1 MYHETNIDKS
11 TVIIPDVI
19 DFVNPTGDDVVAVS
33 GNSRTVSI
41 PEFVDFVDI
50 YGTSVVQDVN
60 GVNTVVLTNAES
72 NPAIQSTFEVGSV
85 RIGTLAGSS
94 AACFGNNNLG
104 NTQETYAL
112 RQNND
117 GATSINSYNGKSV
130 RIRNSGENMAIFYYV
145 NEYNVFKLFPRNV
158 TNGTCQIE
166 LHNQLGQSW
175 AMQIDTNKLVFK
187 FSDYQD
193 KFLLEKMAME
203 LL

>member
-1 MYHETNIDKS
+1 M
-11 TVIIPDVI
+11 
-19 DFVNPTGDDVVAVS
+19 
-33 GNSRTVSI
+33 
-41 PEFVDFVDI
+41 DI

-60 GVNTVVLTNAES
+60 GVNTVILTNAEP

-130 RIRNSGENMAIFYYV
+130 RIRNSGENMATF
-145 NEYNVFKLFPRNV
+145 
-158 TNGTCQIE
+158 
-166 LHNQLGQSW
+166 
-175 AMQIDTNKLVFK
+175 
-187 FSDYQD
+187 
-193 KFLLEKMAME
+193 
-203 LL
+203 